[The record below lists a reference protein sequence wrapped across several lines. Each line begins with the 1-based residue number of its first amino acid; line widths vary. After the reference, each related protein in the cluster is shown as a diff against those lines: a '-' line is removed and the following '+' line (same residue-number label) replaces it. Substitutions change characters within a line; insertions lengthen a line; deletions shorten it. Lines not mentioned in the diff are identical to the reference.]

1 VSEPHCAVCR
11 RTVTPDGDHV
21 EVEIVTD
28 PREEPW
34 GTTYYF
40 HRSCWIDADPTDEWG
55 EPA

>member
-1 VSEPHCAVCR
+1 MSEPYCAECGRSVM
-11 RTVTPDGDHV
+11 PEGDHV
-21 EVEIVTD
+21 EVEVTTD

-40 HRSCWIDADPTDEWG
+40 HGACWLDADPIADWG